1 KECIS
6 EMLRTGYCK
15 QGIILFL
22 ERIDIKEIADGE
34 KKRTRQAYILSL
46 SDGAKRIN
54 GETFHRLY
62 VVLKLIILL
71 AVLRSEI
78 DRFVVT
84 EETIAGCYVSLDKYS
99 LRYAPRTASSGVV
112 ALVHETLRFMEFPY

>member
-1 KECIS
+1 MSYTNITATRDLIIDDTQPIKKQEEVTVKECIS

-62 VVLKLIILL
+62 VVLMLIILL

-78 DRFVVT
+78 HRFVVT
-84 EETIAGCYVSLDKYS
+84 EE
-99 LRYAPRTASSGVV
+99 
-112 ALVHETLRFMEFPY
+112 